1 MKINSMTDEIKK
13 FINWLH
19 EPKCPFSVCYN
30 GIDKTRPRIEYEK
43 GNKHYNIDEVF
54 DYWKSVE
61 K

>member
-1 MKINSMTDEIKK
+1 MTDEIKK

-19 EPKCPFSVCYN
+19 EPKCPFSICYN

-43 GNKHYNIDEVF
+43 GNKHYDIDEVF
-54 DYWKSVE
+54 NYWKSVE